1 MKSSIN
7 FLLEEMLVI
16 KKKKVTQ
23 LKEENKENLR
33 TRRGNKETKKR
44 RK

>member
-16 KKKKVTQ
+16 KKKVTQ